1 MRRPGLVFSMTAH
14 EMVRSGGARK
24 RDQRPRVWRKRRLS
38 TRGSAFA
45 ATAILS
51 ILSLPSTRAAQSATS
66 DAQDARIDAILA
78 TPGQPTS
85 APQTNLI
92 ATAPGLEQQAPSSQL
107 RFNLLVPFGYNSN
120 AEEIRAGGT
129 PTSQLGSAGN
139 LSWAVPLFEL
149 PVRLTANVAIE
160 SERFTESS
168 DSDVDKIGGSIRLQ
182 YVDQKNDQAFS
193 PYIAYAPR
201 FDFIPTFSSSI
212 ATRQDVNFGFNKR
225 YNLDGNFQSVPLGG
239 NTSASTVWSFGLTVV
254 AQRRLRDPGPS
265 SSALFIIPSISYVIS
280 DQWNASFAIEMI
292 DRRFDSNGVGFF
304 RRDTEVQPI
313 VTLEYVIPSAL
324 FGTPE
329 TARTF
334 GRPAL
339 DFQTSY
345 VRNWSNLPLRD
356 YSQWTAS
363 IVLKTG
369 WRF

>member
-51 ILSLPSTRAAQSATS
+51 ILSLPSTRAAQSADS

-129 PTSQLGSAGN
+129 PTPQLGSAGN

-160 SERFTESS
+160 SDRFTESS

-193 PYIAYAPR
+193 PYFAYAPR
-201 FDFIPTFSSSI
+201 FDFIPTFTSSI

-329 TARTF
+329 IARTF